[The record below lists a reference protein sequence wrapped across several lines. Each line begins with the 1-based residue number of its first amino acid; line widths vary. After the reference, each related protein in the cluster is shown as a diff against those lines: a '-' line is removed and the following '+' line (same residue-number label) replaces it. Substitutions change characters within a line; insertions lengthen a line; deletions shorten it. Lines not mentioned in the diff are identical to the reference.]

1 MCGCSGKSVNMS
13 SRFMFNLSNDR
24 VTRFSSNNTNFRV
37 AVPGRLSAVPGRL
50 SAVPGRLSRRS
61 NVRKPS
67 FSNKKPLLK
76 RFYFSY

>member
-50 SAVPGRLSRRS
+50 SRRS